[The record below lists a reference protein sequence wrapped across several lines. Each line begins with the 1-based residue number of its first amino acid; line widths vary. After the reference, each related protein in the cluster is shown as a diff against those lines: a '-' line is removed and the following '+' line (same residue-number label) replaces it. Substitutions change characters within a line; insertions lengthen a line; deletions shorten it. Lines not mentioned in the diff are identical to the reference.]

1 MLYNRLKFL
10 KRDRQPLLRTTGG
23 QIIVEYVLLLI
34 ISVAISTLF
43 VKQLTSRDPDSAGVL
58 TAKWAQILS
67 EIAKDNP
74 DCSNTYRST
83 HGVPSPCP
91 SRP

>member
-1 MLYNRLKFL
+1 MQRNLG
-10 KRDRQPLLRTTGG
+10 DRTRRANSG

-43 VKQLTSRDPDSAGVL
+43 IKQLTSRDPDNAGVL
-58 TAKWAQILS
+58 TAKWKQILT

-74 DCSNTYRST
+74 DCSPTYRST
-83 HGVPSPCP
+83 RGISGACP
-91 SRP
+91 PRP